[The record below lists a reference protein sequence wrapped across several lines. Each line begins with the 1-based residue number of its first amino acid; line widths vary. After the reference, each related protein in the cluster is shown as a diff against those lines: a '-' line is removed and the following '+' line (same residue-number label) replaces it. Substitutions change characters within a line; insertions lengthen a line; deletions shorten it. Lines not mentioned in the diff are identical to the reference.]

1 MSANRACFHHVIGR
15 PGIPFRR
22 KGAQQRFSAL
32 FEKQRKQINR
42 LEQDKD
48 RLSRENEQLQR
59 ALREEQKR
67 CEQERKRNAELE
79 KENSKLKKDLEA
91 RIQPADNT
99 VSLSTPSAMRP
110 VYIKPPARKRH
121 RKPGRKN
128 GHPGVR
134 RYVPVHIDQTVEHKL
149 TECPDCHNSLGVPCG
164 KHTRIVE
171 DIPPV
176 RPTVTEHVAYEYYCS
191 PCRKKVSA
199 PVTEALPKAIM
210 GLRLTLLS
218 AFLHYALGMTTRN
231 ICTWL
236 RTFCQFPV
244 TPGGLVLQW
253 QRLAEILKPVYDELA
268 TQARLSAVL
277 NIDESGWRILGRTAW
292 LWCFTSAKL
301 AYYVLIP
308 SRAAPVIKQVLG
320 DGFKGILIADFFAA
334 YDQIQAFAKQRC
346 VVHLLREIK
355 QVSLRNRSPEWQRFA
370 QRLKRLIHEAMN
382 LVIHRKCIGEKAYDR
397 RVANL
402 HIRLADIFGKSYRNA
417 DCERL
422 AKRLAKY
429 CDEIFTFLLH
439 DVPANNNHAERQIR
453 FAVIM
458 RKNYFGNRSMRGAD
472 TQAILM
478 SIFRTCHLRNIDP
491 ISTLAD
497 SVAAAIRSGS
507 PLPIPD
513 SSQTVNIG

>member
-1 MSANRACFHHVIGR
+1 MSVNRACPHSIAGH
-15 PGIPFRR
+15 PAIPFHR
-22 KGAQQRFSAL
+22 KSAQRFSAL
-32 FEKQRKQINR
+32 FERQRKQIDR
-42 LEQDKD
+42 LERDKD
-48 RLSRENEQLQR
+48 HLERENERLQR
-59 ALREEQKR
+59 ELQEEKKR
-67 CEQERKRNAELE
+67 IAELE

-91 RIQPADNT
+91 RTPQASNT
-99 VSLSTPSAMRP
+99 ISLSTPSAMHP
-110 VYIKPPARKRH
+110 VYSKPPARKRH

-134 RYVPVHIDQTVEHKL
+134 RAAPAHIDQTVEHKL
-149 TECPDCHNSLGVPCG
+149 TECPDCHNSLGAPCG

-176 RPTVTEHVAYEYYCS
+176 RPTATAHVAYEYYCS
-191 PCRKKVSA
+191 PCGKKVSA
-199 PVTEALPKAIM
+199 PVTEALPKATI

-253 QRLAEILKPVYDELA
+253 QRLAEILKPVYDDLA
-268 TQARLSAVL
+268 TEARLSAVL

-301 AYYVLIP
+301 AYYVLTP
-308 SRAAPVIKQVLG
+308 SRAAPVIKQVIG

-334 YDQIQAFAKQRC
+334 YDRIQAFAKQRC

-355 QVSLRNRSPEWQRFA
+355 QVSLRNRSSEWQRFA
-370 QRLKRLIHEAMN
+370 RRLKRLIHEALK
-382 LVIHRKCIGEKAYDR
+382 LVIDRERIGENAYDR

-402 HIRLADIFGKSYRNA
+402 HIRLADIFGRSYRNA
-417 DCERL
+417 D
-422 AKRLAKY
+422 AKRLSKRLSKY
-429 CDEIFTFLLH
+429 CDELFTFLLH
-439 DVPANNNHAERQIR
+439 PHVAADNNHAERQIR

-491 ISTLAD
+491 ICTLAD

-513 SSQTVNIG
+513 SSQTVKIG

>member
-1 MSANRACFHHVIGR
+1 MRINRACPQSIAGHPAILLH
-15 PGIPFRR
+15 R
-22 KGAQQRFSAL
+22 KGVQRFSAL
-32 FEKQRKQINR
+32 FEKQRRQINR
-42 LEQDKD
+42 LE
-48 RLSRENEQLQR
+48 RENERLQR

-67 CEQERKRNAELE
+67 SEQERKRNAELE

-91 RIQPADNT
+91 RTQQANST

-110 VYIKPPARKRH
+110 VYSKPPARKRH

-134 RYVPVHIDQTVEHKL
+134 RAVPVHIDQTVVHKL
-149 TECPDCHNSLGVPCG
+149 TECPNCHNSLGAPWG

-176 RPTVTEHVAYEYYCS
+176 RPTATAHVAYEYYCS
-191 PCRKKVSA
+191 PCGKKVSA
-199 PVTEALPKAIM
+199 PVTEALPKATM

-253 QRLAEILKPVYDELA
+253 QRLAEILKPVYDDLE
-268 TQARLSAVL
+268 TEARLSAVL

-301 AYYVLIP
+301 AYYVLTP
-308 SRAAPVIKQVLG
+308 SRAAPVIKKVLG

-334 YDQIQAFAKQRC
+334 YDRIQALAKQRC

-355 QVSLRNRSPEWQRFA
+355 QVSLRNRSSEWQRFA
-370 QRLKRLIHEAMN
+370 RRLKRLIHEALK
-382 LVIHRKCIGEKAYDR
+382 LVIDRERIGENAYDR
-397 RVANL
+397 HVANL
-402 HIRLADIFGKSYRNA
+402 HIRLANIFGHSYRNA
-417 DCERL
+417 DAERL
-422 AKRLAKY
+422 SKRLSKY
-429 CDEIFTFLLH
+429 CDELFTFLLH
-439 DVPANNNHAERQIR
+439 PHVAADNNHAERQIR

-458 RKNYFGNRSMRGAD
+458 RKNYFGNRSMRGAE

-497 SVAAAIRSGS
+497 YVAAAIRSGS

-513 SSQTVNIG
+513 SPQTVKIG

>member
-1 MSANRACFHHVIGR
+1 MGVNRACPHSIAGH
-15 PGIPFRR
+15 PAIPFHR
-22 KGAQQRFSAL
+22 KCTQRFSAL
-32 FEKQRKQINR
+32 FERQRKQIDH
-42 LEQDKD
+42 LERDKD
-48 RLSRENEQLQR
+48 HLERENERLQR
-59 ALREEQKR
+59 ELQEEKKR
-67 CEQERKRNAELE
+67 IAELE

-91 RIQPADNT
+91 RTQT
-99 VSLSTPSAMRP
+99 TGSVVSLSTPSAMHP
-110 VYIKPPARKRH
+110 VYSKPPARKRR

-134 RYVPVHIDQTVEHKL
+134 RAAPVHIDQTVEHKL
-149 TECPDCHNSLGVPCG
+149 TECPDCHNPLGAPCG
-164 KHTRIVE
+164 MHTRIVE

-176 RPTVTEHVAYEYYCS
+176 RPTVTAHVTCEYYCS
-191 PCRKKVSA
+191 PCGKKVSA
-199 PVTEALPKAIM
+199 PVTEALPKATM

-253 QRLAEILKPVYDELA
+253 QRLAEILKPVYDGLA
-268 TQARLSAVL
+268 TEARLSAVL

-301 AYYVLIP
+301 AYYVLTP

-334 YDQIQAFAKQRC
+334 YDRIQAFAKQRC
-346 VVHLLREIK
+346 IVHLLREIK
-355 QVSLRNRSPEWQRFA
+355 QVSLRNRSSEWQRFA
-370 QRLKRLIHEAMN
+370 RRLKRLIHEALN
-382 LVIHRKCIGEKAYDR
+382 LVIDRERIGENAYER

-402 HIRLADIFGKSYRNA
+402 HIRLADIFGRSYRNA
-417 DCERL
+417 DAERL
-422 AKRLAKY
+422 SKRLAKY

-439 DVPANNNHAERQIR
+439 PNVSADNNHAERQIR

-513 SSQTVNIG
+513 FPQTVKIG

>member
-1 MSANRACFHHVIGR
+1 MNVNRACLHPIAGHHST
-15 PGIPFRR
+15 IPFHR
-22 KGAQQRFSAL
+22 KYAQRFSAL
-32 FEKQRKQINR
+32 FERQRKQIDR
-42 LEQDKD
+42 LERDKG
-48 RLSRENEQLQR
+48 RLEKENERLQR
-59 ALREEQKR
+59 ELRDEK
-67 CEQERKRNAELE
+67 KRNTKLE

-91 RIQPADNT
+91 RTQQTSNT
-99 VSLSTPSAMRP
+99 VLLSTPSAMRP
-110 VYIKPPARKRH
+110 VYSKPPARKRH

-134 RYVPVHIDQTVEHKL
+134 RATPVHIDRTVEHKL
-149 TECPDCHNSLGVPCG
+149 TECPDCHNALSAPCG

-176 RPTVTEHVAYEYYCS
+176 LPTATEHVTYEYYCS

-199 PVTEALPKAIM
+199 PVTDALPKATM

-253 QRLAEILKPVYDELA
+253 QRLAEILKPVYDGLEIE
-268 TQARLSAVL
+268 ARLSAVL

-292 LWCFTSAKL
+292 LWCFTSARL
-301 AYYVLIP
+301 AYYVLTP

-320 DGFKGILIADFFAA
+320 DAFKGILIADFFAA
-334 YDQIQAFAKQRC
+334 YDRIKAFAKQRC

-355 QVSLRNRSPEWQRFA
+355 QVSLRNHSSEWQSFA
-370 QRLKRLIHEAMN
+370 RRLKRLIHEALK
-382 LVIHRKCIGEKAYDR
+382 LVIDRERLGEKAYER

-402 HIRLADIFGKSYRNA
+402 HIRLADIFGKSYRDKDA
-417 DCERL
+417 ERL
-422 AKRLAKY
+422 SKRLAKY
-429 CDEIFTFLLH
+429 NDELFTFLLH
-439 DVPANNNHAERQIR
+439 SHVPADNNHAERQVR

-458 RKNYFGNRSMRGAD
+458 RKNYFGNRSMRGAE

-513 SSQTVNIG
+513 SPQTVKIG

>member
-1 MSANRACFHHVIGR
+1 MRVNRAYPHSTAGH
-15 PGIPFRR
+15 PAIPFHRES
-22 KGAQQRFSAL
+22 AQRFPAL
-32 FEKQRKQINR
+32 FERQRKEIDR
-42 LEQDKD
+42 LERDKD
-48 RLSRENEQLQR
+48 RLARKNERLQR
-59 ALREEQKR
+59 ALYEEQKKH
-67 CEQERKRNAELE
+67 EQERKRIAELE

-91 RIQPADNT
+91 RTQPNGSV
-99 VSLSTPSAMRP
+99 VSLSTPSAMHP
-110 VYIKPPARKRH
+110 VYSKPPARKRH
-121 RKPGRKN
+121 RKPGRKD

-134 RYVPVHIDQTVEHKL
+134 RAATVHIDQTVEHKL
-149 TECPDCHNSLGVPCG
+149 TECPDCHNALGAPCG

-176 RPTVTEHVAYEYYCS
+176 RPMATEHITYEYYCS
-191 PCRKKVSA
+191 PCGKKISA
-199 PVTEALPKAIM
+199 PVTEALPKATI

-253 QRLAEILKPVYDELA
+253 QRLAEILKPVYDDLA
-268 TQARLSAVL
+268 TEARLSAVL

-301 AYYVLIP
+301 AYYILTP

-334 YDQIQAFAKQRC
+334 YDRIQAFAKQRC

-355 QVSLRNRSPEWQRFA
+355 QVSLRNRSSEWQHFA
-370 QRLKRLIHEAMN
+370 QRLKRLIHEALN
-382 LVIHRKCIGEKAYDR
+382 LVINRERIGENAYDR

-402 HIRLADIFGKSYRNA
+402 HIRLAEIFGRNYRNA
-417 DCERL
+417 DAERL
-422 AKRLAKY
+422 SKRLSKY
-429 CDEIFTFLLH
+429 CDELFTFLIH
-439 DVPANNNHAERQIR
+439 PHVAADNNHAERQIR

-513 SSQTVNIG
+513 SPQTVKIG

>member
-1 MSANRACFHHVIGR
+1 MRVNRACPQSIAGH
-15 PGIPFRR
+15 PAIPFHR
-22 KGAQQRFSAL
+22 KGAQCFSAL
-32 FEKQRKQINR
+32 FEKQRRQINR
-42 LEQDKD
+42 LE
-48 RLSRENEQLQR
+48 RENERLQR

-67 CEQERKRNAELE
+67 SEQERKRIAELE

-91 RIQPADNT
+91 RAQPT
-99 VSLSTPSAMRP
+99 GSVVSLSTPSAMHP
-110 VYIKPPARKRH
+110 VYSKPPARKRR

-128 GHPGVR
+128 GHLGVR
-134 RYVPVHIDQTVEHKL
+134 RAAPVHIDQTVEHKL
-149 TECPDCHNSLGVPCG
+149 TQCPDCHNSLGAPCG

-191 PCRKKVSA
+191 PCGKKVLA
-199 PVTEALPKAIM
+199 PVTEALPKAAM

-253 QRLAEILKPVYDELA
+253 QRLAEILKPVYDDLA
-268 TQARLSAVL
+268 TEARLSAVL

-292 LWCFTSAKL
+292 LWCFTSARL
-301 AYYVLIP
+301 AYYVLTP
-308 SRAAPVIKQVLG
+308 SRAGPVVKQVLG
-320 DGFKGILIADFFAA
+320 DGFQGILIADFFAA
-334 YDQIQAFAKQRC
+334 YDQIHAFAKQRC

-355 QVSLRNRSPEWQRFA
+355 QVSLRNRSSEWQRFA
-370 QRLKRLIHEAMN
+370 RRLKRLIHEALN
-382 LVIHRKCIGEKAYDR
+382 LVINRERIGENAYDR

-402 HIRLADIFGKSYRNA
+402 HIRLADIFGCSYRNA
-417 DCERL
+417 DAKRL
-422 AKRLAKY
+422 SKRLAKY
-429 CDEIFTFLLH
+429 CDELFTFLLH
-439 DVPANNNHAERQIR
+439 PHVAADNNHAERQIR

-458 RKNYFGNRSMRGAD
+458 RKNYFGNRSMRGAE

-491 ISTLAD
+491 ITTLAD
-497 SVAAAIRSGS
+497 SAAAAIRSGS

-513 SSQTVNIG
+513 LPQTVKIG

>member
-1 MSANRACFHHVIGR
+1 MHVNRACPHCITGHPAIRFH
-15 PGIPFRR
+15 R
-22 KGAQQRFSAL
+22 KGAQRYSAL
-32 FEKQRKQINR
+32 FERQRRQIDR
-42 LEQDKD
+42 LERDKD
-48 RLSRENEQLQR
+48 GLKREMERLER
-59 ALREEQKR
+59 ALREEQKKN
-67 CEQERKRNAELE
+67 EQERKRIAELE
-79 KENSKLKKDLEA
+79 RENSKLKKDLEA
-91 RIQPADNT
+91 RTQPSGNVA
-99 VSLSTPSAMRP
+99 SLSTPSAMRP
-110 VYIKPPARKRH
+110 VYSKPPARKRH

-134 RYVPVHIDQTVEHKL
+134 RATPVHIDQTVEHKL
-149 TECPDCHNSLGVPCG
+149 TQCPDCHNPLGVPCG
-164 KHTRIVE
+164 EHTRIVE

-176 RPTVTEHVAYEYYCS
+176 RPTATAHVTYEYYCS
-191 PCRKKVSA
+191 PCGKKVSA
-199 PVTEALPKAIM
+199 PVTEALPKATM

-253 QRLAEILKPVYDELA
+253 QRLAEILKPVYNDLA
-268 TQARLSAVL
+268 TEARLSAVL
-277 NIDESGWRILGRTAW
+277 NVDESGWRILGRTAW
-292 LWCFTSAKL
+292 LWCFTSVKL
-301 AYYVLIP
+301 AYYVLTP
-308 SRAAPVIKQVLG
+308 SRAAPVVKQVLG
-320 DGFKGILIADFFAA
+320 EVFKGILITDFFAA
-334 YDQIQAFAKQRC
+334 YDRIQAFAKQKC

-355 QVSLRNRSPEWQRFA
+355 QVSLRNRSSEWQRFA
-370 QRLKRLIHEAMN
+370 RRLKRLIHESLK
-382 LVIHRKCIGEKAYDR
+382 LVINRKRIGANAYQR

-402 HIRLADIFGKSYRNA
+402 HIRLADIFGHSYRNA

-422 AKRLAKY
+422 SKRLAKY
-429 CDEIFTFLLH
+429 SDELFTFLLH
-439 DVPANNNHAERQIR
+439 PHVAADNNHAERQIR

-458 RKNYFGNRSMRGAD
+458 RKNYFGNRSMRGAE

-513 SSQTVNIG
+513 SPQTVQIG